1 MGIHNLMKL
10 LGDFAP
16 GAVKECEIKN
26 YFGRKVAIDASMS
39 LYQFLIAVRADGNML
54 TDDDGET
61 TSHLVGLFYRTIRMV
76 ENGIK
81 PVYVFDGKPPEL
93 KSGELEKRK
102 EAREKAEADLKKAE
116 EAGATEDV
124 QKFNKRLVRVTKKH
138 NDEAKK
144 LLGLMGVPYVEAP
157 GEAEASCAALV
168 KAGKVFATASEDMD
182 SLTFGSTVVLRHM
195 TASEAKKLPI
205 KELNLNKLLA
215 ELELDMDQFVDLCI
229 LCGCDYTDSIRGVGY
244 KRATELIKKFGN
256 IEAVLKNLDSS
267 KYPAPE
273 GWLYKEARVLF
284 KEPDVVD
291 AANLDL
297 KWVEPDEEALVA
309 FMCKEKNFSEDRIR
323 SSSKRLAKARG
334 GQTQM
339 RMDSFFK
346 AVPSPSAANKRKSE
360 DGLNNNSKKSKLTGA
375 GSKGGGKTA
384 GKGGFKRPK

>member
-10 LGDFAP
+10 MGDFAP
-16 GAVKECEIKN
+16 ASIKECEIKN

-61 TSHLVGLFYRTIRMV
+61 TSHLVGMFYRTIRMV

-102 EAREKAEADLKKAE
+102 ELREKAEADLKKAE
-116 EAGATEDV
+116 EAGVAEDV
-124 QKFNKRLVRVTKKH
+124 EKFNKRLVRVTSKH
-138 NDEAKK
+138 NEEAKK
-144 LLGLMGVPYVEAP
+144 LLKLMGIPYVEAP

-182 SLTFGSTVVLRHM
+182 SLTFGSSVVLRHL
-195 TASEAKKLPI
+195 TSSEAKKLPI
-205 KELNLNKLLA
+205 KELNLSKLLA
-215 ELELDMDQFVDLCI
+215 ELELSMEQFIDLCI
-229 LCGCDYTDSIRGVGY
+229 LCGCDYTDSIKGVGY
-244 KRATELIKKFGN
+244 KRAMELIKKYGD
-256 IEAVLKNLDSS
+256 IETILKNLDSN

-273 GWLYKEARVLF
+273 DWLYVEARRLF

-291 AANLDL
+291 AEKLEL
-297 KWVEPDEEALVA
+297 KWAEPDEEALVT

-346 AVPSPSAANKRKSE
+346 TVPSPAGKRKSE
-360 DGLNNNSKKSKLTGA
+360 DGNNNSGKKAKLGGA
-375 GSKGGGKTA
+375 KGKPA
-384 GKGGFKRPK
+384 PAKGGFKRPK

>member
-10 LGDFAP
+10 MGDFAP
-16 GAVKECEIKN
+16 SAIKECEIKN

-61 TSHLVGLFYRTIRMV
+61 TSHLVGMFYRTIRMV

-102 EAREKAEADLKKAE
+102 EARVKAEAELKKAE
-116 EAGATEDV
+116 EAGAAEDV
-124 QKFNKRLVRVTKKH
+124 EKFNKRLVRVTPKH
-138 NDEAKK
+138 NEEAKK
-144 LLGLMGVPYVEAP
+144 LLTLMGIPYVDAP

-182 SLTFGSTVVLRHM
+182 SLTFGSSVVLRHM

-205 KELNLNKLLA
+205 KELNLTKLLA
-215 ELELDMDQFVDLCI
+215 ELEISMEQFIDLCI
-229 LCGCDYTDSIRGVGY
+229 LCGCDYTDSIKGVGY
-244 KRATELIKKFGN
+244 KRAMELIKKYGD
-256 IEAVLKNLDSS
+256 IETIMKNLDSA
-267 KYPAPE
+267 KYPPPE
-273 GWLYKEARVLF
+273 EWLFAEARRLF
-284 KEPDVVD
+284 KEPEVVD
-291 AANLDL
+291 AENLEL
-297 KWVEPDEEALVA
+297 KWSEPNEDALVE

-346 AVPSPSAANKRKSE
+346 SVPSPAGKRKSE
-360 DGLNNNSKKSKLTGA
+360 DGNNNNGKKAKTAALG
-375 GSKGGGKTA
+375 KGGKGA
-384 GKGGFKRPK
+384 PGKGGFKRPK

>member
-10 LGDFAP
+10 MGDFAP
-16 GAVKECEIKN
+16 ASIKECEIKN

-61 TSHLVGLFYRTIRMV
+61 TSHLVGMFYRTIRMV

-102 EAREKAEADLKKAE
+102 ELREKAEADLKKAE
-116 EAGATEDV
+116 EAGVAEDV
-124 QKFNKRLVRVTKKH
+124 EKFNKRLVRVTSKH
-138 NDEAKK
+138 NEEAKK
-144 LLGLMGVPYVEAP
+144 LLKLMGIPYVEAP

-182 SLTFGSTVVLRHM
+182 SLTFGSSVVLRHL
-195 TASEAKKLPI
+195 TSSEAKKLPI
-205 KELNLNKLLA
+205 KELNLSKLLA
-215 ELELDMDQFVDLCI
+215 ELELSMEQFIDLCI
-229 LCGCDYTDSIRGVGY
+229 LCGCDYTDSIKGVGY
-244 KRATELIKKFGN
+244 KRAMELIKKYGD
-256 IEAVLKNLDSS
+256 IETILKNLDSN

-273 GWLYKEARVLF
+273 DWLYVEARRLF

-291 AANLDL
+291 AEKLEL
-297 KWVEPDEEALVA
+297 KWAEPDEEALVT

-346 AVPSPSAANKRKSE
+346 TVPSPAGKRKSE
-360 DGLNNNSKKSKLTGA
+360 DGNNNSGKKAKLGGA
-375 GSKGGGKTA
+375 KGKA
-384 GKGGFKRPK
+384 VPAKGGFKRPK